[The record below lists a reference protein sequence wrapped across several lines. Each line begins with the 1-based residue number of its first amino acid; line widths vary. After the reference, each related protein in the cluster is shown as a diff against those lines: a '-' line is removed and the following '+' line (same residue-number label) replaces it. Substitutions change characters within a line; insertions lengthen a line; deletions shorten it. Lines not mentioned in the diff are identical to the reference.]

1 MAGNPQIPLGFLNR
15 LQTSVKFTNF
25 PALNV
30 TPSFLGKRSVQLART
45 GRVVENLPALAG
57 IVPSGEPYV
66 MMEIHINL
74 LKSQALADAFEQQL
88 VTQATLGDTTVYTDA
103 QNTAQGAGNVLRAF
117 LINRVSII
125 TVDQLSFAGDTPDY
139 MVTLEGSYPV
149 NQNLWL
155 S

>member
-1 MAGNPQIPLGFLNR
+1 MAGNPQIPLGYLNR
-15 LQTSVKFTNF
+15 LATSVKFTNF

-74 LKSQALADAFEQQL
+74 LKSQPLANAFEQQL
-88 VTQATLGDTTVYTDA
+88 VAQATLGDTTVYTDVDA
-103 QNTAQGAGNVLRAF
+103 NLGQGAVLTAF

-125 TVDQLSFAGDTPDY
+125 TVEQLSFAGDTPDY
-139 MVTLEGSYPV
+139 LITLEGSYPV

>member
-1 MAGNPQIPLGFLNR
+1 MAGNPQIPLGYLNR
-15 LQTSVKFTNF
+15 LATSVKFTNF

-45 GRVVENLPALAG
+45 GRVVENLPALVG

-66 MMEIHINL
+66 MMEVHINL
-74 LKSQALADAFEQQL
+74 LKSQPLAQAFEQQL
-88 VTQATLGDTTVYTDA
+88 VAQATLGDTTVYTDVDA
-103 QNTAQGAGNVLRAF
+103 NLGQGTVLQTF

-139 MVTLEGSYPV
+139 MVTLEGAYPV